1 MAVQLITFPQ
11 CCGADESCSTQK
23 TPLPRHG
30 HVAVRVLNSIV
41 LFGGED
47 EKHYTCTKISEM
59 NNAFGG
65 YHVHKRW
72 AIEMNAI
79 WVYDLSTDQ
88 WEKLVCS
95 QGDYERPRPLAGMVA
110 VVIGTDVYV
119 HGGNTLRYLR
129 KCTADLYKLSFIR
142 KTVKWN
148 RIPFGNRWL
157 VFDHKIPSPRTN
169 HTGWEFDDKLYIFG
183 GFGEPV
189 NKYLHDSDEVHAYG
203 DNNNDERY
211 MLHNQM
217 CCFNPQ
223 EKKWTVVKSTGDKPS
238 ARKGHAMTNIH
249 KTIWLY
255 GGEDHDTIYDDLY
268 TLDMDTLTWSKME
281 AWGTPRN
288 PNPHTFHT
296 LTAISDDKIILYGR
310 NDELSPWLLDTA
322 SLSWHQ
328 YPRFHFNE
336 LEVEERQ
343 NHTATMGLE
352 SVIIFGGKN
361 WNSRGQ
367 VNAVSTNIFS
377 INMVQLSI
385 RPKTMKKLALE
396 GAYEHR
402 QHVAQEWKVLP
413 RHLKNQLLSMCH
425 WYQDAKI
432 IEDVNKTDNNTDS
445 NSENDDSNSKSGNCS
460 SKNDNSSNKNDDS
473 SSKNDGSNH
482 SDEINNTDNKPN
494 GSSETN
500 TDNAIKSSDPSNSL
514 GNNPSNNPD
523 NNPGY
528 HTGNSNDINAGNDT
542 LNTQDCNDDEDSDET
557 AQVEAESRKLGGICG
572 RIYNYWVALT
582 NFLRSICHSFM
593 CM

>member
-1 MAVQLITFPQ
+1 MAVQLITFAQ
-11 CCGADESCSTQK
+11 CGTFDESTQK
-23 TPLPRHG
+23 TPLPRYG

-41 LFGGED
+41 LFGGEY
-47 EKHYTCTKISEM
+47 EQHYTCRKYSEM

-65 YHVHKRW
+65 YPVHERG
-72 AIEMNAI
+72 AIEMNTI

-88 WEKLVCS
+88 WERLVCL
-95 QGDYERPRPLAGMVA
+95 QGEYERPRRLAGMVA
-110 VVIGTDVYV
+110 VVIGTDIYV
-119 HGGNTLRYLR
+119 HGGNTLGHLR
-129 KCTADLYKLSFIR
+129 KCTADLFKLSCIG

-148 RIPFGNRWL
+148 EILFGNIWL
-157 VFDHKIPSPRTN
+157 TFDRKIPSPRTN
-169 HTGWEFDDKLYIFG
+169 HTGWEFNDKLYIFG

-189 NKYLHDSDEVHAYG
+189 NKYLHDSDEVHG
-203 DNNNDERY
+203 DNDDDERY

-238 ARKGHAMTNIH
+238 ARQGHATTKIH

-268 TLDMDTLTWSKME
+268 TLDMDTLTWSKMQP
-281 AWGTPRN
+281 WGTPRN

-296 LTAISDDKIILYGR
+296 LTAISEDKIILYGR
-310 NDELSPWLLDTA
+310 NDNLSPWLLDTA

-343 NHTATMGLE
+343 HHTATMGLE

-377 INMVQLSI
+377 INTVQLSI
-385 RPKTMKKLALE
+385 RPKTMKKLAFE

-402 QHVAQEWKVLP
+402 QDVAQEWKVLP

-425 WYQDAKI
+425 WYRDAKI
-432 IEDVNKTDNNTDS
+432 IEAVKKTDNNNADS
-445 NSENDDSNSKSGNCS
+445 NSENDDSNSKSDNLS
-460 SKNDNSSNKNDDS
+460 SKNDKSSNKNDS
-473 SSKNDGSNH
+473 SSKNNSSNRI
-482 SDEINNTDNKPN
+482 DEINNKDNKTN

-500 TDNAIKSSDPSNSL
+500 TYNAINSSDPGNRP
-514 GNNPSNNPD
+514 GNNPGNNPD

-528 HTGNSNDINAGNDT
+528 HTGNSSDINDSNDT
-542 LNTQDCNDDEDSDET
+542 LNTQDCNDDKDSDET
-557 AQVEAESRKLGGICG
+557 AQVEAENRKLGGICG
-572 RIYNYWVALT
+572 CIYNYCVALT
-582 NFLRSICHSFM
+582 DILCSICHGFM
-593 CM
+593 CT